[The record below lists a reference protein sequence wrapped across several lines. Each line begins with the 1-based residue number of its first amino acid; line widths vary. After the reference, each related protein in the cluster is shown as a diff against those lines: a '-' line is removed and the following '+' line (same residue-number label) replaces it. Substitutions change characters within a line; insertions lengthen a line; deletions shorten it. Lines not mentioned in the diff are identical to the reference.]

1 MYKRWPMILLLM
13 TALVGCARAP
23 TPTPTP
29 VATPLSSAA
38 GPGPAATGAVTAS
51 GEVVPVQKVQLSFT
65 MPGRIQTVAVAEG
78 DEVQPGQLLVQLETT
93 DLQRTVAQAELSLR
107 QAQLLLDQLQE
118 PPDEADVETAR
129 AAVSDAATAHK
140 QAQMNLTLTEHAVS
154 VGDEV
159 RAARFARDE
168 TYRQYQ
174 ALIDRLGEEDSRT
187 AAAHDAYL
195 NALGTYNRA
204 VESADLQLTTAKS
217 EVPRAY
223 HDLQQAQRT
232 LDTLLKGPEEEEVE
246 LAQLNVEAAQLSLE
260 AARAALGQAVLRAPF
275 AGTVTAL
282 TVSPAETV
290 LPGQAVL
297 ALAGL
302 DDLRVETT
310 DLSERDVA
318 RVAVGQQAIVYV
330 EALGLEAKGKVVR
343 IAPQATKVGG
353 DVVYKAVIELDEQ
366 PAGLRWGMSVE
377 VEIATE

>member
-1 MYKRWPMILLLM
+1 MYRCWTMLLLLM
-13 TALVGCARAP
+13 TALAGCAR
-23 TPTPTP
+23 TPTPAPAP
-29 VATPLSSAA
+29 VATQPSSVT
-38 GPGPAATGAVTAS
+38 GPALTGDTVTAS
-51 GEVVPVQKVQLSFT
+51 GEVAPVQKVQLGFT
-65 MPGRIQTVAVAEG
+65 MAGRVQAVAVAEG
-78 DEVQPGQLLVQLETT
+78 DVVQPGQLLVQLETA
-93 DLQRTVAQAELSLR
+93 DLERTVAQAELSLR
-107 QAQLLLDQLQE
+107 QAQLRLQQLQE

-129 AAVSDAATAHK
+129 AAVSDAAAAYK
-140 QAQMNLTLTEHAVS
+140 RAQMNLTLIEHAVS

-174 ALIDRLGEEDSRT
+174 ALVSRLGEEDSRT

-195 NALGTYNRA
+195 NALGAYNRA
-204 VESADLQLTTAKS
+204 VENADLQLTTAKS
-217 EVPRAY
+217 EVTRAY

-246 LAQLNVEAAQLSLE
+246 SAQLNVEVAQLSLE
-260 AARAALGQAVLRAPF
+260 AARAALEQAVLRAPF

-282 TVSPAETV
+282 TVSPAEAV

-302 DDLRVETT
+302 DNLRVETT

-318 RVAVGQQAIVYV
+318 RVAVGQPATVFV
-330 EALGLEAKGKVVR
+330 EALGVDVRGRVVR

-377 VEIATE
+377 AEIATE